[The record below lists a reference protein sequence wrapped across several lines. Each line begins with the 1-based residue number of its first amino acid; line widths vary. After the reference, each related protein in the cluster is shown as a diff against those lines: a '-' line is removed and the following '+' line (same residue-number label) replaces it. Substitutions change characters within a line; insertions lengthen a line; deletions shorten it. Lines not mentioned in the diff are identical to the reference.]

1 MYTKCEWFR
10 DGVNKVFGAV
20 RDGIKLVIDKIKN
33 IMDFEWKL
41 PDIKM
46 PDISIKGKF
55 SLNPPSV
62 PKFYLKWNK
71 DGAILN
77 KPTIFGM
84 AGGVLQ
90 GGGEAGKEAV
100 LPIEKLKTYIREELK
115 INNQYLADVFKEALS
130 ELKIICENNVQ
141 IGDKQIADIVA
152 KAVIKIID
160 SKQKGNGIAKG
171 VFA

>member
-1 MYTKCEWFR
+1 M
-10 DGVNKVFGAV
+10 
-20 RDGIKLVIDKIKN
+20 
-33 IMDFEWKL
+33 
-41 PDIKM
+41 
-46 PDISIKGKF
+46 
-55 SLNPPSV
+55 
-62 PKFYLKWNK
+62 
-71 DGAILN
+71 
-77 KPTIFGM
+77 
-84 AGGVLQ
+84 Q

-130 ELKIICENNVQ
+130 EMKIICENNVQ